1 MHQVLDPVYS
11 RSLLIDR
18 DDVYHQLEAL
28 ELFHYMDQDDIRTFA
43 ASGHWH

>member
-18 DDVYHQLEAL
+18 DDSNHQLEAL
-28 ELFHYMDQDDIRTFA
+28 VHFHYMDQDDIRTFA
-43 ASGHWH
+43 ASGNWH